1 MVPLIAPLSNF
12 RSKTASPP
20 LCMGPFH
27 LPVTSAA
34 NTKVES
40 KITTSNVGTAVLGCP
55 AERSFATKPD
65 ERRAICIKSP
75 SKPTPHREENSNQQ
89 SELLAGDRQLLFIVK

>member
-40 KITTSNVGTAVLGCP
+40 KIMGNSTDEPRGIRMESPPEREFNTTQECDNRSVQSS
-55 AERSFATKPD
+55 AERH
-65 ERRAICIKSP
+65 RR
-75 SKPTPHREENSNQQ
+75 
-89 SELLAGDRQLLFIVK
+89 LLTNVSRQLLSSDHAF